1 MLRLLA
7 ALACAALLQAQQSPV
22 EQAWALVAKG
32 QRADAIQLLTKAVQ
46 SSPGNADARLLLG
59 SLLQEAGRRDA
70 CLEQLSAAVKLRPT
84 SAEAQNA
91 LGEAYMA
98 FGEPQPARGPFEA
111 AVKLDPRFATARVN
125 LGAVLL
131 DAGEIDKAAAQLDRA
146 IALMGHT
153 PDAAYPLYLR
163 AKAYTSQ
170 NQIEQAAAALRQAI
184 NLQPDFAEA
193 WSDLGSAQK
202 SLGDDTGALDD
213 FRRAADLKPDDSVAQ
228 TRLAAEYLSLG
239 QAHQAVPHFQ
249 AALQSAPEDQSAL
262 NGLQR
267 ALREDGQEQQAN
279 AVKKRLVDLL
289 RAKDKADQDSLTAI
303 RLNNEGA
310 NLEKARN
317 LRGALDK
324 YRSAHQLFPGHVG
337 IQVNYAIALL
347 RLGEWKEGLAQLRDA
362 AQREPGDPKLKAALD
377 DALRQA
383 PVEFGG
389 LGQSRSPSGYSK
401 DHDK

>member
-1 MLRLLA
+1 MVRLLA
-7 ALACAALLQAQQSPV
+7 ALACAALLEAQQSPV

-32 QRADAIQLLTKAVQ
+32 QRSEAIQLLTKVVQ

-59 SLLQEAGRRDA
+59 SLFQVAGQRDA
-70 CLEQLSAAVKLRPT
+70 CLEQLNAAVKLRPG

-98 FGEPQPARGPFEA
+98 FGEPQLARGPFES
-111 AVKLDPRFATARVN
+111 AVARDPGFATAHVN
-125 LGAVLL
+125 LAAVLL
-131 DAGEIDKAAAQLDRA
+131 QAGETDKAAAHLDRA

-153 PDAAYPLYLR
+153 QDAAYPLYLR
-163 AKAYTSQ
+163 AKAYSGR
-170 NQIEQAAAALRQAI
+170 NEIEQAAAALRQAI

-193 WSDLGSAQK
+193 WSDLGSARK
-202 SLGDDTGALDD
+202 ALGDDAGALDA
-213 FRRAADLKPDDSVAQ
+213 FRRAADLKPDDDVAQ
-228 TRLAAEYLSLG
+228 TRLATEYLSLG
-239 QAHQAVPHFQ
+239 QAHQAIPHFQ
-249 AALQSAPEDQSAL
+249 AALKSAPDDQSAL

-279 AVKKRLVDLL
+279 EVKKRLLNLL

-310 NLEKARN
+310 DLEKAGN
-317 LRGALDK
+317 LRGAADK
-324 YRSAHQLFPGHVG
+324 YGRAHQLFPDHVG

-347 RLGEWKEGLAQLRDA
+347 RLGQWKEGLALLRDA
-362 AQREPGDPKLKAALD
+362 VRREPGDPKLKAALD

-389 LGQSRSPSGYSK
+389 LGQTRSASGYSK
-401 DHDK
+401 DHQ